1 MYVSFKIPEVFYINC
16 FPKNKRNWQMLMKE
30 LSSDVKIRQSGKKNP
45 LSFEHS
51 HNELINAA
59 LQTAPKPN
67 TPLRLGTGIM
77 LTICVSC

>member
-1 MYVSFKIPEVFYINC
+1 
-16 FPKNKRNWQMLMKE
+16 MLMKE
-30 LSSDVKIRQSGKKNP
+30 LSSDVKIRQSGKKRQPP

-77 LTICVSC
+77 LTICVSW